1 MTDWMGTKSRGEG
14 YGFAPRRLRS
24 RTAGSSGSIAGAM
37 PCLLLQ
43 VRQDLPLHKLILLLL
58 GIMAVVAVGFLVV
71 QRVKRAYQTED
82 RPADG
87 TVGFTLSDLRDLH
100 KSGQMSDEEFEKA
113 KAKVIDAAK
122 RAAERD
128 ASAKAEREARGS
140 KDL

>member
-1 MTDWMGTKSRGEG
+1 
-14 YGFAPRRLRS
+14 
-24 RTAGSSGSIAGAM
+24 M

-43 VRQDLPLHKLILLLL
+43 IRSDVPLHKLILLLL

-71 QRVKRAYQTED
+71 QRVKRAYQAED
-82 RPADG
+82 PRSDA
-87 TVGFTLSDLRDLH
+87 TVGFTLSDLRQLH

-113 KAKVIDAAK
+113 KTKVIDAAR

-128 ASAKAEREARGS
+128 AAAKAQKEASGS